1 MKKRTPYEQREL
13 IDFLKAIGLAIVL
26 LLLTMLIILMIYL
39 HVTSP
44 IQIIAGIITFIVI
57 ALIGICLLRV

>member
-39 HVTSP
+39 HATSLV
-44 IQIIAGIITFIVI
+44 QIIAGIITFIVI
-57 ALIGICLLRV
+57 ALIGICLLRI

>member
-39 HVTSP
+39 HATSP
-44 IQIIAGIITFIVI
+44 VQIIAGVIAFIVI
-57 ALIGICLLRV
+57 AVIGICILRV

>member
-26 LLLTMLIILMIYL
+26 LLLTMLIILMVYL
-39 HVTSP
+39 HATSP
-44 IQIIAGIITFIVI
+44 VQIIAGIIAFIVI
-57 ALIGICLLRV
+57 ALIGIYLLRI

>member
-13 IDFLKAIGLAIVL
+13 IDFLKAIGLAVVL
-26 LLLTMLIILMIYL
+26 LLLTMLIILMVYL

-44 IQIIAGIITFIVI
+44 VQIIAGVIAFIVI
-57 ALIGICLLRV
+57 ALIGIYLLRV

>member
-39 HVTSP
+39 HVTSLV
-44 IQIIAGIITFIVI
+44 QIIAGIIAFIAI
-57 ALIGICLLRV
+57 ALIGICLLRI